1 MLHVESCVSRVTTP
15 PAVAHKLEETAVYS
29 DVFILYLNITF
40 TTSQD
45 SNFAQ
50 DSRARS
56 SATGCTPD
64 RRDRRVRTGTESGS
78 NIQKS
83 PCPVLRLS
91 SERIGARLTSGLTGG
106 VRRAGC
112 GPMELSPQVPRS
124 RVMPLER

>member
-56 SATGCTPD
+56 SATAPPTG
-64 RRDRRVRTGTESGS
+64 DRRVRTGTESGS